1 MPLNL
6 LFSESKSDF
15 FDFFCILETN
25 VMSVFPH
32 MTEAE
37 SQISL
42 RSDPNV
48 RKKVSE
54 MFEST

>member
-1 MPLNL
+1 MALNL
-6 LFSESKSDF
+6 FFSESKSDF

-37 SQISL
+37 SQIPLKSE
-42 RSDPNV
+42 PNV
-48 RKKVSE
+48 RKKSFGNV
-54 MFEST
+54 